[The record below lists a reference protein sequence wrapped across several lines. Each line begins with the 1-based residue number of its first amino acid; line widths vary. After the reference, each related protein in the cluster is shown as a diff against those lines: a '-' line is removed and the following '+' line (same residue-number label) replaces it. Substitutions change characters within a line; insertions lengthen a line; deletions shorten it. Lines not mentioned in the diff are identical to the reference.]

1 MKIGRPFIRP
11 KPAHWKLRKA
21 RAAYINRMQQYIDD
35 DAIRPDITFAVEI
48 ELEQSTALNPRYLF
62 TETSGDYIAIGI
74 PYLMYEQ
81 STAEDLLY
89 IYNEAKTST
98 IIEDYE

>member
-1 MKIGRPFIRP
+1 MIGRRFPKV
-11 KPAHWKLRKA
+11 KPAHWRLRKA
-21 RAAYINRMQQYIDD
+21 RDAYINRMQQYIDD
-35 DAIRPDITFAVEI
+35 DSIRPENTFPIEI
-48 ELEQSTALNPRYLF
+48 ELEQSTAANPRYLI
-62 TETSGDYIAIGI
+62 SASNDYIVIGI

>member
-1 MKIGRPFIRP
+1 MIGRRFPKV
-11 KPAHWKLRKA
+11 KPAHWRLRKA
-21 RAAYINRMQQYIDD
+21 RAAYINRVQQYIDD

-48 ELEQSTALNPRYLF
+48 ELEQSTAINPRYLV
-62 TETSGDYIAIGI
+62 SAADDYIVIGI

>member
-48 ELEQSTALNPRYLF
+48 ELEQSTAVNPQYLV
-62 TETSGDYIAIGI
+62 SASNDYIVIGI

>member
-1 MKIGRPFIRP
+1 MIGRRFPKV
-11 KPAHWKLRKA
+11 KPAHWRLRKA
-21 RAAYINRMQQYIDD
+21 RGAYINRMQQYIED
-35 DAIRPDITFAVEI
+35 DAYKPVNTFAVEI
-48 ELEQSTALNPRYLF
+48 ALEQSTDVNPRYLVSASN
-62 TETSGDYIAIGI
+62 EYIVIGI

>member
-1 MKIGRPFIRP
+1 MIGRRFPKV
-11 KPAHWKLRKA
+11 KPAHWRLRKA
-21 RAAYINRMQQYIDD
+21 RGAYINRMQQYIDEA
-35 DAIRPDITFAVEI
+35 AIRPDVTFAVEI
-48 ELEQSTALNPRYLF
+48 ELEQSTPINPRYLI
-62 TETSGDYIAIGI
+62 SASNDYIVIGI

>member
-1 MKIGRPFIRP
+1 MRIGRPFIRP

-35 DAIRPDITFAVEI
+35 DAIRPEVTFPVEI
-48 ELEQSTALNPRYLF
+48 ELEQSTVLNPRYLVSASN
-62 TETSGDYIAIGI
+62 EYIVIGI

>member
-21 RAAYINRMQQYIDD
+21 RAAYINRRQQIIE
-35 DAIRPDITFAVEI
+35 DAAFRPENTFGIEL

-62 TETSGDYIAIGI
+62 TEASQKYIQIGL
-74 PYLMYEQ
+74 PYLMYEE
-81 STAEDLLY
+81 STAENLLY
-89 IYNEAKTST
+89 IYNEALTET
-98 IIEDYE
+98 ITEEY